1 MRGPFA
7 LVVGAALALL
17 VIGIIFSMAPTV
29 GSSIEDASD
38 AESYAATN
46 SWNPLYNTDL
56 QGGGDFYSEN
66 QTWITLLFLGLVAG
80 VVIMMFMRW

>member
-7 LVVGAALALL
+7 LVVGAGLALL
-17 VIGIIFSMAPTV
+17 IIGIIFSLAPTV
-29 GSSIEDASD
+29 GGSIDDAGD
-38 AESYAATN
+38 AESFAREN

-56 QGGGDFYSEN
+56 QEGGDFFSAN
-66 QTWITLLFLGLVAG
+66 QTWVTLLFLGLVAG